1 MKILLDAG
9 HYGLQNRSPVV
20 PEYYES
26 CRMWTL
32 CELLATELTKYGIE
46 VKKTRTDQKK
56 DLAVTERGK
65 MAKGYDL
72 FISLHSNAVSGN
84 RKVNRTDVYAA
95 YDKRNKS
102 HILGAILSKTVAE
115 CMDVDDGG
123 VKTRK
128 STKGDYEYY
137 GVLRGAASVGCPLY
151 YIIEHSFHTNE
162 SAARWLMDDD
172 NLKKLA
178 TAEAKAIADYF
189 GINQPEKKEE
199 KGETKVNIEL
209 PILKNGSKGE
219 EVKTLQTLLK
229 AKGYK
234 GENKKVLSIDGI
246 FGANSEYAVKSFQKA
261 KKLSVDGVVG
271 KNTWEKLIKG

>member
-9 HYGLQNRSPVV
+9 HYGYQNRSPVL

-32 CELLATELTKYGIE
+32 CELLATELAEYGFT
-46 VKKTRTDQKK
+46 VKKTRTDLKK

-84 RKVNRTDVYAA
+84 RKVNRADVYAA

-102 HILGAILSKTVAE
+102 HVLGAILSKTVAE
-115 CMDVDDGG
+115 CMDVEDGG

-137 GVLRGAASVGCPLY
+137 GVLRGASSVGCPLY
-151 YIIEHSFHTNE
+151 YIVEHSFHTNE
-162 SAARWLMDDD
+162 ASARWLMDDK

-178 TAEAKAIADYF
+178 AAEAKAIADYF
-189 GINQPEKKEE
+189 GYKKKTSSEE

-209 PILKNGSKGE
+209 NVIKNGSRGE

-246 FGANSEYAVKSFQKA
+246 FGANSEYAVKAFQKA
-261 KKLSVDGVVG
+261 NKLSVDGIVG
-271 KNTWEKLIKG
+271 KNTWNKLIKG